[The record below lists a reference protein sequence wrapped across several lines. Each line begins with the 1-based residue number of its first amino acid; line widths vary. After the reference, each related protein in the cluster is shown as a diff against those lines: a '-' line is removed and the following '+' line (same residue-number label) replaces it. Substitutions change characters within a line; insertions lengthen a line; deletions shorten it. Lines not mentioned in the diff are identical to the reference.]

1 MEKVSIIGS
10 GNVGANT
17 AFFIAEKGVTNVYL
31 YDIQKGL
38 STGKALDMMEAA
50 PIRKYRNRITGI
62 DDINDIINSESVI
75 IAAGNAC
82 TLGMKRED
90 LLAGNWGTVNEI
102 VEKIQKNSPESIIIV
117 ATEPVD
123 ILTTLI
129 AQRFGLPRNKLL
141 GLGCILDSTRLKSAI
156 SRELSISAENI
167 TALVIGRHSD
177 DMIFVTEYARISG
190 IPLSQLMSEEKI
202 ESLKR
207 EVREAGSLMAEL
219 AECPG
224 SYYTPSAAA
233 AEVID
238 SIHMDLKRILPVS
251 VVLSGEYGISGVAM
265 SLPCIIGKNG
275 VQRVLTPTL
284 TGAQQKALEKSA
296 QAIKGIIANII

>member
-62 DDINDIINSESVI
+62 DDINDINNSESVI

-82 TLGMKRED
+82 TLDVKRED
-90 LLAGNWGTVNEI
+90 LLAGNWGTVSEI
-102 VEKIQKNSPESIIIV
+102 VEQIQKTSPESIIIM

-123 ILTTLI
+123 LLITLV
-129 AQRFGLPRNKLL
+129 AQRFGLLRNKLL
-141 GLGCILDSTRLKSAI
+141 GLGCILDSTRFKSAI

-167 TALVIGRHSD
+167 TALVIGRHSE
-177 DMIFVTEYARISG
+177 DMIFVPEYTRISG
-190 IPLSQLMSEEKI
+190 IPLAQLLPKEKI
-202 ESLKR
+202 ESLTSK
-207 EVREAGSLMAEL
+207 VRESGSLMAEL

-265 SLPCIIGKNG
+265 SLPCSIGKNG

-296 QAIKGIIANII
+296 QAIKGIIAKIK

>member
-1 MEKVSIIGS
+1 
-10 GNVGANT
+10 
-17 AFFIAEKGVTNVYL
+17 
-31 YDIQKGL
+31 
-38 STGKALDMMEAA
+38 
-50 PIRKYRNRITGI
+50 
-62 DDINDIINSESVI
+62 
-75 IAAGNAC
+75 
-82 TLGMKRED
+82 
-90 LLAGNWGTVNEI
+90 
-102 VEKIQKNSPESIIIV
+102 
-117 ATEPVD
+117 
-123 ILTTLI
+123 
-129 AQRFGLPRNKLL
+129 
-141 GLGCILDSTRLKSAI
+141 
-156 SRELSISAENI
+156 
-167 TALVIGRHSD
+167 
-177 DMIFVTEYARISG
+177 
-190 IPLSQLMSEEKI
+190 MSEEKI